1 MGVGFNSKHDSVP
14 STVLLGLCPWT
25 WGIFFFGGI
34 QHSPVDGCLAVSC
47 SFGVLI
53 EEDEGMSY
61 STILELC
68 YVMHGESCMDVRV
81 GP

>member
-1 MGVGFNSKHDSVP
+1 MSQ
-14 STVLLGLCPWT
+14 
-25 WGIFFFGGI
+25 FFASGG
-34 QHSPVDGCLAVSC
+34 Q

-81 GP
+81 GLERKLSPEDLMLLNCAVGEDS